1 MLLLVEVYAQG
12 HSGAPHWEPRWPVFL
27 INFPLINSYSPK
39 PNHYTRVRRHLSDL
53 VSINSHIQL
62 TNQLWWCYFRDQI
75 FPRWFYLKGF
85 LLFLEPWDLMETDT
99 LFHTAEFP
107 NVMSQGT
114 GLGDSF
120 TFLPEDLR
128 FSSPVVNFYTPAPL
142 GRDSID
148 QMIKG
153 SIVPF
158 P

>member
-1 MLLLVEVYAQG
+1 
-12 HSGAPHWEPRWPVFL
+12 
-27 INFPLINSYSPK
+27 
-39 PNHYTRVRRHLSDL
+39 
-53 VSINSHIQL
+53 
-62 TNQLWWCYFRDQI
+62 
-75 FPRWFYLKGF
+75 
-85 LLFLEPWDLMETDT
+85 METNIVVY
-99 LFHTAEFP
+99 TAEFP

-128 FSSPVVNFYTPAPL
+128 FSSPVVNFYIPAPL

-153 SIVPF
+153 SIAPF